1 MENPALD
8 PTNRNAPLAGDLD
21 RTPPPSFL
29 DRTLDLGAVSWAALG
44 WTVVLVV
51 GVALRLTN
59 LDVWALAPNEAERAY
74 DAYALYIGRP
84 SAPGD
89 PLPTTAPLFLLLQ
102 SFAFF
107 LFGVTDATARLM
119 PTLLGL
125 ALIGLTAALG
135 PFVGRAAALG
145 MAALVA
151 VSPTLVYASRSG
163 DPEIAVATF
172 ALLTVVAFLR
182 TGLPDASSSSIRRW
196 AAITGVAVGALL
208 ASGPSAVSV
217 LLALLVGGGAALT
230 TSRGQERMGAV
241 ARSLAAMNGTPGAW
255 ISAGVGLLAT
265 LLTLFTRLFSD
276 FGAISGLGTT
286 FSDWGRLIATGSSP
300 LATQFF
306 LLAILLYEVLAVA
319 FALVAVNG
327 NAAPSR
333 PGHPSRLGWPF
344 FAGWFATTLLLFS
357 FSAGRQ
363 PLHLVHVA
371 LPLLLLG
378 GAAVGELLD
387 GLDWRDTL
395 RGEGGL
401 LALALLGAL
410 IGLSAAGIL
419 GGRIDEA
426 ASRGQAIAQ
435 VLFVAVLVIVPLTI
449 AVIGLVRGERAAG
462 RPQQPAKLALLVLGL
477 LLAAYTLRS
486 SVMLNFYNANEGT
499 ELLAQRT
506 PTGSIRPMVEG
517 MMRLSRD
524 ATLTRGSVRD
534 VTGGRGL
541 SIALDQRVEWPFRW
555 YFRDFPD
562 LSVVAPGQTAATT
575 AEVVFAPSAEGLP
588 ESGYTPQDYPYLN
601 RIPAAYGA
609 PDIGGILANVIL
621 PSRWLDGIR
630 YLLYRELETPA
641 AAETMTVGLNPELSA
656 RRFPNSGPY
665 NLLDRAGAGA
675 GRGQFSNPR
684 GITVS
689 DDGAVTYVVD
699 MGNLRVE
706 RFDANGAFIGAW
718 GGEED
723 ATISFGLDPNGQ
735 FGPTGIAVGPDGLVY
750 VADTWNHRVVGLDES
765 GAVVR
770 EIGQPGTL
778 TNTGDDPALV
788 TTSPGLFFG
797 PRAVTVSADEI
808 YVVDTGN
815 ERIQVFGLDG
825 TFRRSWGGKGTA
837 PDQLSEPVGIALG
850 PDGRVYV
857 ADSGNG
863 RISVFEPDGRPV
875 AQWPVTAWSGQAG
888 AYFEPYL
895 TFGEDGLLYA
905 TSKGT
910 GSVEVIGPD
919 GSLVDSIR
927 TIGSESLQAPVGIG
941 PGREGAILITDTERH
956 AVFRYVPPSVT
967 EDAAGTGEQ
976 PAEQEQP
983 EDSDGG
989 DAPGPAASPTS
1000 QLSPAPPGAG

>member
-8 PTNRNAPLAGDLD
+8 PTTRDAPFGVEHEP
-21 RTPPPSFL
+21 TSPHSFL
-29 DRTLDLGAVSWAALG
+29 DRTLDLGAVSWATLA
-44 WTVVLVV
+44 WVVVV
-51 GVALRLTN
+51 ATGVAIRLTN
-59 LDVWALAPNEAERAY
+59 LDVWALASNEAQRAY

-119 PTLLGL
+119 PALLGL
-125 ALIGLTAALG
+125 AIISLAAALR

-145 MAALVA
+145 MAGLAA
-151 VSPTLVYASRSG
+151 VSPTLIYASRSG
-163 DPEIAVATF
+163 EPEIAVATF

-182 TGLPDASSSSIRRW
+182 IGLPDAPSSSIRRW
-196 AAITGVAVGALL
+196 AAVTGIAAGAFL
-208 ASGPSAVSV
+208 ASGPSSVSV
-217 LLALLVGGGAALT
+217 LLALLAGGGAALAAE
-230 TSRGQERMGAV
+230 RGRERTGAV
-241 ARSLAAMNGTPGAW
+241 ARSLAALNATPAAW
-255 ISAGVGLLAT
+255 VSAGVGLLAT

-276 FGAISGLGTT
+276 LGAISGLGTT
-286 FSDWGRLIATGSSP
+286 FSDWWRLLATGSSTT
-300 LATQFF
+300 ATQFF
-306 LLAILLYEVLAVA
+306 LLAILLYELLAVA
-319 FALVAVNG
+319 FAIVAVNG
-327 NAAPSR
+327 NPTPSR
-333 PGHPSRLGWPF
+333 PGHSGRLGWPF
-344 FAGWFATTLLLFS
+344 FAGWFVAALLLFS

-363 PLHLVHVA
+363 PLHLVHVT
-371 LPLLLLG
+371 LPLLFLG
-378 GAAVGELLD
+378 GGAVGDLLD

-419 GGRIDEA
+419 ADRIDDA
-426 ASRGQAIAQ
+426 VSRGQAVVQ
-435 VLFVAVLVIVPLTI
+435 VLFVAVLVIVPLSVVT
-449 AVIGLVRGERAAG
+449 IGLIRGERAAG
-462 RPQQPAKLALLVLGL
+462 RSHQPARLALLVLGL

-486 SVMLNFYNANEGT
+486 SVMLNFYNADEGT

-506 PTGSIRPMVEG
+506 PTASIRPMVDS

-524 ATLTRGSVRD
+524 ATITRGSVRD

-541 SIALDQRVEWPFRW
+541 SIALDQGVEWPFRW

-562 LSVVAPGQTAATT
+562 LSVVAPGQAAAAS
-575 AEVVFAPSAEGLP
+575 AEVVFSPSAEGLA
-588 ESGYTPQDYPYLN
+588 EAGYTPQDYPYLN
-601 RIPAAYGA
+601 RIPAAYAA
-609 PDIGGILANVIL
+609 PDIGGILTNLVL
-621 PSRWLDGIR
+621 PSRWLNGVR
-630 YLLYRELETPA
+630 YLFYRELDTPA
-641 AAETMTVGLNPELSA
+641 VAETLTVGLNPELSA

-684 GITVS
+684 GIAAS
-689 DDGAVTYVVD
+689 ADGAVTYVVD

-706 RFDANGAFIGAW
+706 RFDANGVFIGAW

-723 ATISFGLDPNGQ
+723 AAVSFGLDPNGQ
-735 FGPTGIAVGPDGLVY
+735 FGPTGIAVGPDGIVY

-778 TNTGDDPALV
+778 TNTGDDPAMV

-797 PRAVTVSADEI
+797 PRAVAVSADEI

-815 ERIQVFGLDG
+815 ERVQVFGLDG
-825 TFRRSWGGKGTA
+825 TFRRTWGGKGTA
-837 PDQLSEPVGIALG
+837 ADQLSEPVGIALG

-863 RISVFEPDGRPV
+863 RISVFEPDRRPV
-875 AQWPVTAWSGQAG
+875 IQWSVAAWAAQAG
-888 AYFEPYL
+888 NYFEPYL

-910 GSVEVIGPD
+910 SSVEVIGPD
-919 GSLVDSIR
+919 GNLVDSINM
-927 TIGSESLQAPVGIG
+927 IGSEPLQAPVGIG
-941 PGREGAILITDTERH
+941 PGRDGAILITDTERH
-956 AVFRYVPPSVT
+956 AVFRYEPPSVSGDST
-967 EDAAGTGEQ
+967 GAGDQ
-976 PAEQEQP
+976 PAQEEQP
-983 EDSDGG
+983 EDLGGG

-1000 QLSPAPPGAG
+1000 QAPPPPPRAG